1 MKSRPIATFI
11 VILSTILLTA
21 CSQVTLDV
29 KRGTATVRSFGVS
42 RKLKEIEIKQG
53 TNSFRILGFESDQV
67 QAIRLG
73 IEAALKAAKP

>member
-1 MKSRPIATFI
+1 MKTRPIKTLS
-11 VILSTILLTA
+11 VILAVAILPA
-21 CSQVTLDV
+21 CSQVTIDV

-42 RKLKEIEIKQG
+42 RKLKEIEIRQG